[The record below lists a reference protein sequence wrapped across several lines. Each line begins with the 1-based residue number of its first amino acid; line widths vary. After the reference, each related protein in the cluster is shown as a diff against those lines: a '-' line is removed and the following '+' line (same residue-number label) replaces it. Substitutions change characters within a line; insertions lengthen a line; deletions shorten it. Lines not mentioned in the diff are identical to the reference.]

1 MRNNPPSDEM
11 NALLKSTNYE
21 SRVSYIQGNPLF
33 AKDLNRCLAEK
44 AKCCVILSN
53 QFCQNPILED
63 QRNILNALSVKKYVR
78 AGAGREIRICFQLL
92 KPENKNLYYSAL

>member
-1 MRNNPPSDEM
+1 MRNNPPTEEM
-11 NALLKSTNYE
+11 NQLLKSSNFE

-53 QFCQNPILED
+53 QFCSNPILED

-78 AGAGREIRICFQLL
+78 AHADREIRICLQLL
-92 KPENKNLYYSAL
+92 KPEDKSLYYSAL